1 MTIKTKRVYDPPEP
15 EDGYRLLVTRSWPRG
30 LAKTKVSG
38 WERGLSPS
46 QLILEAWRNALMAWE
61 TFEQMYRAEVVRTP
75 FFLKAA
81 KFKEQTHG
89 TLTLLCFEDLDQ
101 PGAHCHRTILK
112 DILDQMA

>member
-30 LAKTKVSG
+30 LSKAKVGG

-46 QLILEAWRNALMAWE
+46 QLILEAWRGGLITWE
-61 TFEQMYRAEVVRTP
+61 TFEQMYRDQVTGKP
-75 FFLKAA
+75 LFLKAA
-81 KFKEQTHG
+81 RYKEQQYG

-101 PGAHCHRTILK
+101 PGTRCHRTILK
-112 DILDQMA
+112 DILDQL